1 MSTTKTV
8 RYIDKQSLLYALL
21 EYFANFQIL
30 LGLALHLY
38 PQSLFLPILDSHSA
52 LPLLPFQ
59 LNLKRLLDS
68 RSDTRAV

>member
-1 MSTTKTV
+1 MSTTKTI
-8 RYIDKQSLLYALL
+8 RYMNKQILLYALL

-38 PQSLFLPILDSHSA
+38 PQASFLPILDSHSG
-52 LPLLPFQ
+52 LPLLPFE

-68 RSDTRAV
+68 RSDTPAV